1 LFQEG
6 TCRVRSGKGSQKSKK
21 KKEKIGG
28 QKKMETRGA
37 AMKRARQRA
46 GLTQRALA
54 KISGVHQQTINGLE
68 NGYVQGTIKVIEVLA
83 DALGISVDE
92 YIGHV
97 VTKSDGTDLERYFG
111 LK

>member
-1 LFQEG
+1 
-6 TCRVRSGKGSQKSKK
+6 
-21 KKEKIGG
+21 
-28 QKKMETRGA
+28 METRGA

-54 KISGVHQQTINGLE
+54 KMSGVHQQTINGLE

-92 YIGHV
+92 YIGHEIQF
-97 VTKSDGTDLERYFG
+97 K
-111 LK
+111 